1 MSMELQVQQFM
12 LPEIDFNYDE
22 LKKTLQE
29 NLKKYKGLKFTEE
42 NIADGKSVK
51 ADLNKLKTALDT
63 SRKDVKKDWNKNLDT
78 FESKMKELIAL
89 VDEPIKAIDEQLK
102 FYEEERI
109 KEKNKE
115 CKSLFAELAEENN
128 LDEFIA
134 YDQVENPRW
143 ENKTF
148 TVEKVKEEMQSI
160 MDKVNQGIKTIS
172 EMDSRWNY
180 ELLDVYKRTLS
191 LEAVIQE
198 QSRLDN
204 LEKMKAQAEAEKARR
219 AEELEKAKQQ
229 LADFPVLNN
238 ATITPAPTQEPKP
251 QTTEDTPE
259 ETQEE
264 IYTVNFAVQGT
275 KQEIIALSDF
285 LKHNNIKFKVI
296 K

>member
-12 LPEIDFNYDE
+12 LPEIEFNYDE

-63 SRKDVKKDWNKNLDT
+63 SRKEVKKDWNKNLDI
-78 FESKMKELIAL
+78 FEGQMKELIAL

-115 CKSLFAELAEENN
+115 CKSLFEELAEENN

-134 YDQVENPRW
+134 YDQVENRRW

-148 TVEKVKEEMQSI
+148 TIEKVKEEMQSI
-160 MDKVNQGIKTIS
+160 MDKVNQGIRTIS
-172 EMDSRWNY
+172 EMDSSWNY

-251 QTTEDTPE
+251 QTPE

>member
-148 TVEKVKEEMQSI
+148 TIEKVKEEMQSI

-251 QTTEDTPE
+251 QTPE